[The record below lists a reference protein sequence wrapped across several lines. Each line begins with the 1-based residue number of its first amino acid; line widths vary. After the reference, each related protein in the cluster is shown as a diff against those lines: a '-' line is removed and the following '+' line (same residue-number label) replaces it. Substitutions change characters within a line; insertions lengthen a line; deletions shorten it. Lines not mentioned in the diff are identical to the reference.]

1 MNKKKEMIIGIVGF
15 FICLFILIKSF
26 MFLGDVVVP
35 EVIDSDMA
43 DNLKMKLAYIES
55 YIKDFESVNIT
66 FPDNENIV
74 IDEQGYIR
82 NSNFKQPN
90 SGYIIKN
97 KNGQIEYKLY
107 DNGYCLSKLI
117 HEQKGKIKKGK
128 CDE

>member
-107 DNGYCLSKLI
+107 DNGYCLYKLI